1 MSSSLLRVSREN
13 SSVVAVVGKGH
24 MQGIKKYWEQPISV
38 KDLME
43 IPTKKPGLQVRT
55 VLASL
60 GVAVAGVAIISGLY
74 VAIKKTT

>member
-1 MSSSLLRVSREN
+1 MSSSLLRVGREN